1 MYPPCSQFPQRVKQ
15 FVRKV
20 IDEDDVGMM
29 GYENAEG
36 VLCDGAGQ
44 GHNSCLFPVVFLAQA
59 GWQVSSAASW
69 ASETASIWHVRYCS
83 DFVVIMHVGSGP
95 YQTWED

>member
-1 MYPPCSQFPQRVKQ
+1 M
-15 FVRKV
+15 

-44 GHNSCLFPVVFLAQA
+44 GHNSCLFSLSCFWLRRA
-59 GWQVSSAASW
+59 GRCHQQTGRAA
-69 ASETASIWHVRYCS
+69 ETASIWRVRYCS
-83 DFVVIMHVGSGP
+83 DFVVVMHVGSGP

>member
-1 MYPPCSQFPQRVKQ
+1 M
-15 FVRKV
+15 

-44 GHNSCLFPVVFLAQA
+44 GHNSFPVFLVVFLAQA
-59 GWQVSSAASW
+59 GWQVSSAD
-69 ASETASIWHVRYCS
+69 R
-83 DFVVIMHVGSGP
+83 
-95 YQTWED
+95 

>member
-36 VLCDGAGQ
+36 VCVMGPDRVITLACSLLCFWLRRAGRCHQ
-44 GHNSCLFPVVFLAQA
+44 ELPGLRKQP
-59 GWQVSSAASW
+59 ASGMC
-69 ASETASIWHVRYCS
+69 AIA
-83 DFVVIMHVGSGP
+83 VIL
-95 YQTWED
+95 